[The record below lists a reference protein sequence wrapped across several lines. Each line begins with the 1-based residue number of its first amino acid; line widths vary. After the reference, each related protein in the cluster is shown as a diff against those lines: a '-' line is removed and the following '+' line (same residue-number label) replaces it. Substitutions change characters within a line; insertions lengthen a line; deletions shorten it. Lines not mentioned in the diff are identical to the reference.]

1 MFRLNLAVVAALC
14 VVLGACAGNSQVMHT
29 DLPQHSFKATDLA
42 GKTLAVEAGSK
53 NPPYEVAFNADG
65 TFTRTL
71 HNSDGTVQTGQ
82 WKIVE
87 YGNVYVYV
95 YVKRGVTLSFF
106 GPSANGS
113 YLVSDPSAGGKLT
126 PATIQ

>member
-1 MFRLNLAVVAALC
+1 MFRLNLAIVAALC
-14 VVLGACAGNSQVMHT
+14 VALEACAANSQVMRT
-29 DLPQHSFKATDLA
+29 DLPPHTFKATDLA

-71 HNSDGTVQTGQ
+71 HNSSGTVQTGQ

-87 YGNVYVYV
+87 YGNLYV
-95 YVKRGVTLSFF
+95 YVKHGVTLSFF
-106 GPSANGS
+106 GPAENGS

-126 PATIQ
+126 PATIK